1 MTREASLLGLR
12 LRPQAVRQN
21 IDRLDEIEMR
31 GRYGF
36 YESVDY
42 SRSRLSLRQDHAVV
56 HSYMAHHQGMIL
68 LSLTNYLLHDPM
80 IHRFH
85 ADPAVQ
91 SVEMLLQE
99 KIPTQAP
106 VEYPHQ

>member
-36 YESVDY
+36 YEAVDY
-42 SRSRLSLRQDHAVV
+42 SRSRLSLRQDHALVR
-56 HSYMAHHQGMIL
+56 SYMAHHQGMIL
-68 LSLTNYLLHDPM
+68 LSLTNYLQHDLM
-80 IHRFH
+80 IQRFH
-85 ADPAVQ
+85 ADPVVG

-99 KIPTQAP
+99 KVPNQAP
-106 VEYPHQ
+106 IEYPHN